1 MQAATEVPDW
11 VADLYTL
18 VDAAQ
23 IDAYLDRYYADDATV
38 RFASTPVA
46 RGKAA
51 IRVGLGHGHDAHDM
65 EHTIVGVFEDGDTT
79 VIEFDV
85 TYGFRDGTSLDTHS
99 LAVARRNDDGLIEEM
114 RIYVDHGPVVARI
127 EAAAAAGA

>member
-1 MQAATEVPDW
+1 MKAATEVPDW
-11 VADLYTL
+11 VAELYTL
-18 VDAAQ
+18 VDAAE
-23 IDAYLDRYYADDATV
+23 IDTYLERFYADDATV

-46 RGKAA
+46 RGKDE
-51 IRVGLGHGHDAHDM
+51 IRAGLGHGHAAHDM

-85 TYGFRDGTSLDTHS
+85 TYTFRDGTALDTHS
-99 LAVARRNDDGLIEEM
+99 LAVARRNEDGLIDAM

-127 EAAAAAGA
+127 EAAGAAAH